1 MKTRSPAPLI
11 ARSDPLCR
19 AARKKESSVACQ
31 ASPRGGVVG
40 VEVAGDRV
48 LLGGQAVTV
57 LRGEL
62 VDGQADGA
70 GSRYT
75 NAVAFRDRLVA
86 TLRAVAPVLEEPG
99 VLIVGSEVPNLLEP
113 GVAAT
118 LVVSQDVD
126 VGVPV
131 ERHAAVKRRLDALRG
146 LRQSPEERSVWVP
159 DDPGLLEVNFVGMD
173 SRRDPMDTSLLEDE
187 RLPLLVFGPLALLQ
201 PAEPVSVEGLRVP
214 VPRPAGLTLEKLVT
228 DRTGEKGERD
238 LLVALGL
245 LMLARPQDMDEL
257 VATYRTLS
265 PELRHTVC
273 SNLTVLSL
281 MKAHAQMPDPE
292 MERARVAALLARLDA
307 AQKAAT

>member
-1 MKTRSPAPLI
+1 MLQRTLDPA
-11 ARSDPLCR
+11 
-19 AARKKESSVACQ
+19 
-31 ASPRGGVVG
+31 RGTI
-40 VEVAGDRV
+40 V
-48 LLGGQAVTV
+48 L
-57 LRGEL
+57 
-62 VDGQADGA
+62 ADGA
-70 GSRYT
+70 LRSRYT
-75 NAVAFRDRLVA
+75 ITVAFRDRLVA

-113 GVAAT
+113 GAAAT
-118 LVVSQDVD
+118 LVVTQDVD

-159 DDPGLLEVNFVGMD
+159 DHPGLLEVNFVGMD

-187 RLPLLVFGPLALLQ
+187 RLPLLVFGPLALLR
-201 PAEPVSVEGLRVP
+201 PAAEPVLVEGLSIP

-245 LMLARPQDMDEL
+245 LMLAKPPDLDEL
-257 VATYRTLS
+257 VAAYRTLS
-265 PELRHTVC
+265 PELRHTVR

-281 MKAHAQMPDPE
+281 MKPHAQMPDPE
-292 MERARVAALLARLDA
+292 KERSRVAALLSRLDA
-307 AQKAAT
+307 AQKSAT